1 MAIETTP
8 ALVQHAYD
16 RTAAN
21 LDIVRERLGRPLTY
35 AEKVLLGHLADAKAQ
50 ELDPGESY
58 LLLRP
63 DRIAMQ
69 DATAQMAL
77 LQFMQAGRDETAVPT
92 TVHCDHLIQAYKGA
106 SEDME
111 TAKVTNGEV
120 YDFLRSCSARYG
132 IGFWGPGAGIIHQ
145 VVLGNA

>member
-1 MAIETTP
+1 MDTETTP
-8 ALVQHAYD
+8 ALVGSAYD
-16 RTAAN
+16 RLAEN

-35 AEKVLLGHLADAKAQ
+35 AEKVLLGHLADPRTQ

-77 LQFMQAGRDETAVPT
+77 LQFMQAGRAETAVCTPQHQRTFSRSRPT
-92 TVHCDHLIQAYKGA
+92 SFPST
-106 SEDME
+106 
-111 TAKVTNGEV
+111 
-120 YDFLRSCSARYG
+120 R
-132 IGFWGPGAGIIHQ
+132 
-145 VVLGNA
+145 